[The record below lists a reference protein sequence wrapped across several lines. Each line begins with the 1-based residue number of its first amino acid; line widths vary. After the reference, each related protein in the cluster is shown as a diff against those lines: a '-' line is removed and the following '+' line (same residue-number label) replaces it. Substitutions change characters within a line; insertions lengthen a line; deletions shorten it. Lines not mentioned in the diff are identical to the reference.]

1 MTKTNKYF
9 WCCHKKLKV
18 SRDSSDHFRSTI
30 TQWFILLGLVLG
42 VTVTN
47 SFARFTYGLMLPAM
61 QTEMNW
67 NYMQAG
73 WLGTINALGYIV
85 GAVFTMLL
93 VQKFPSKY
101 LFAAGLISTS
111 VTLFLTGI
119 LVKIEFQFVLRFLAG
134 LFGAISFSTAGALAS
149 TLFQDDH
156 RMNALSI
163 AILFGT
169 GGGLGIVISGAI
181 IPLLIDFYGNSF
193 WPICWVII
201 GVLCVLFC
209 PVGIWSVRKLPRS
222 NLVANDKQ
230 KIPIRSMYAI
240 FTGYASFGLGYIVY
254 LTFISAWMVSQQL
267 SALSITSVWVI
278 LGLCICISPFFWK
291 PIFARFDDGTP
302 LSLILV
308 TIAAGSSIPVLFPSF
323 LGLIVSAVIFGL
335 SVFMA
340 PGAITNFTRKNLHE
354 NNWAYSISVFT
365 IIFAL
370 AQTIGPFAAGVL
382 GDWLENIGASLLIAS
397 MVMMIGAFCAY
408 SQKGMR

>member
-1 MTKTNKYF
+1 MEI
-9 WCCHKKLKV
+9 

-119 LVKIEFQFVLRFLAG
+119 LVKIEFQ
-134 LFGAISFSTAGALAS
+134 LAS